1 MHWDEQKLAA
11 GMRML
16 HDAHI
21 GPCSGLRDDR

>member
-1 MHWDEQKLAA
+1 MHWDEKKLAA

-21 GPCSGLRDDR
+21 GPFSRLRDDH